1 MKKYVYRDSEGN
13 AMECYS
19 AATVDERIAHL
30 KAASARDH
38 AKEHALT
45 ARVAELEGAL
55 AAMVSQ
61 YLANIGGE
69 KRAEAAANLSLAP
82 QTHPYIRARALL
94 NKEGR

>member
-55 AAMVSQ
+55 DWLLNFAAGDPAMDGDPRI
-61 YLANIGGE
+61 A
-69 KRAEAAANLSLAP
+69 KW
-82 QTHPYIRARALL
+82 RALL
-94 NKEGR
+94 AKGGR